1 MKKLFLFLSA
11 IPLLFLSA
19 CDDFSGLEIPEKI
32 SVKTG
37 AKFEIPMGNGDIQIR
52 KKASIEE
59 IQKILDDN
67 ITSESSTQTKPVV
80 YEYNPADSSGKVDDS
95 AIMQYIINYPIK
107 EIPLSI
113 GDKNLE
119 NANIDEI
126 KIPETKFEAP
136 DFNSKISDTL
146 SIEGKTFPMAEPG
159 ALGPKSISDLGF
171 YFNITSPTFGSMKVR
186 TGSMKITIEPPT
198 ATTVS
203 GDFSMMVKILLVN
216 ASNHSQVITTSGDSL
231 IECAQ
236 GKEISLNLEGKEI
249 VQNMYIML
257 EGEAS
262 GGTVGEAH
270 VHTYS
275 VAMAPSSD
283 FALEKI
289 TGLTMTD
296 SDLGDYSKI
305 YIPKDFNLNG
315 LNSSL
320 KEATIGKGS
329 LDFYCKLPDGWSGIT
344 VKQSYFMIEG
354 GVNIANEDF
363 NKDGDIPEG
372 YALYKIATLDN
383 KKVVPEAA
391 HTYDTGTVTVGD
403 KSTYTDTN
411 ISWLKVALENATII
425 FADTSAGETTE
436 LELSGVCKIEE
447 LKNIKISLS
456 ELQTFSGSEETG
468 INFSTILSDVMKGDS
483 ENLIKDIKFA
493 DSDTAS
499 LEGYL
504 YVSKPIEDD
513 VLNTMKIKGQVTA
526 TYKKEDGNTGEHSPM
541 SLYDSE
547 SGDEKMEMKT
557 PIKSFYEAELESG
570 TKGLITDSTVISKKN
585 EDGVEI
591 EKSYSCKIA
600 DGKVSTLINDLPDDL
615 TFTYNLGLDS
625 STAGELNLNEDTIQK
640 LKTTDAKISVSL
652 ALVLPLQITLHDEYD
667 IPDGNQSNHEGKT
680 PGKSDDVITIK
691 DVQSLAKSSSDPDK
705 DLLDRDSAKDTDFLK
720 YTDSLKTLYMS
731 YSVVNNLILNA
742 ASYTD
747 AEGNE
752 HPAGEDLDLKLTLY
766 TVDLNGDS
774 KDIFDPDPD
783 TGKCEK
789 VIPVADGRQKLEF
802 SPDEVQKILS
812 KDGWPFIPKIRAEI
826 TVPKGKI
833 NPDMPGEDDNLE
845 SKTQYIPRDGEFAV
859 SGTLHIEFDKDIPV
873 EVWSK

>member
-11 IPLLFLSA
+11 IPLLFFFA

-32 SVKTG
+32 SVKTA
-37 AKFEIPMGNGDIQIR
+37 AKFEIPMGYGDIQIR

-186 TGSMKITIEPPT
+186 TGSMKITITKPT

-216 ASNHSQVITTSGDSL
+216 ASDHSQVITTSGDSL

-262 GGTVGEAH
+262 GGTLDETH

-275 VAMAPSSD
+275 VAMDPSSD

-344 VKQSYFMIEG
+344 VKQSHFMIEG

-372 YALYKIATLDN
+372 YALYKIATLDD

-391 HTYDTGTVTVGD
+391 HTYATDTVTVGD

-447 LKNIKISLS
+447 LTNIKISLS
-456 ELQTFSGSEETG
+456 ELQTFSGNEETG

-493 DSDTAS
+493 DSDKAKLS
-499 LEGYL
+499 GYL
-504 YVSKPIEDD
+504 FVSKPIDND
-513 VLNTMKIKGQVTA
+513 VLNNLTISGKVSA
-526 TYKKEDGNTGEHSPM
+526 TYKDEDGNTGDHSPM
-541 SLYDSE
+541 YLFGSE
-547 SGDEKMEMKT
+547 STNDTMNMKI
-557 PIKSFYEAELESG
+557 PKISFYDAELESG
-570 TKGLITDSTVISKKN
+570 TKGLITDSDVVS
-585 EDGVEI
+585 ED
-591 EKSYSCKIA
+591 SYSFKIA
-600 DGKVSTLINDLPDDL
+600 EGKVSTLINDLPDDL

-625 STAGELNLNEDTIQK
+625 TAGELDLDGDTIQL

-652 ALVLPLQITLHDEYD
+652 ALVLPLQITLHDKYD
-667 IPDGNQSNHEGKT
+667 IPDSGSSGT
-680 PGKSDDVITIK
+680 STDGVITIK

-747 AEGNE
+747 AEGKE

-766 TVDLNGDS
+766 TVDLNGAP

-783 TGKCEK
+783 TGNCEK

-812 KDGWPFIPKIRAEI
+812 KDSYPFIPKIRAEI
-826 TVPKGKI
+826 TVPKDANGDSQI
-833 NPDMPGEDDNLE
+833 
-845 SKTQYIPRDGEFAV
+845 QYIPRDGEFAV

>member
-1 MKKLFLFLSA
+1 MKKILLFISV
-11 IPLLFLSA
+11 IPLFFFFA

-80 YEYNPADSSGKVDDS
+80 YEYNPADSSGNIDDS

-119 NANIDEI
+119 HANIDEI

-216 ASNHSQVITTSGDSL
+216 ASDHSQVITTSGDSL

-344 VKQSYFMIEG
+344 VKESHFMIEG

-391 HTYDTGTVTVGD
+391 HTYDTDSVTVGD
-403 KSTYTDTN
+403 KSTYTDEN

-447 LKNIKISLS
+447 LTNIKISLS

-513 VLNTMKIKGQVTA
+513 VLDNLTISGKVSA
-526 TYKKEDGNTGEHSPM
+526 TYKDEDGNAGKNSPM
-541 SLYDSE
+541 YLFGS
-547 SGDEKMEMKT
+547 
-557 PIKSFYEAELESG
+557 
-570 TKGLITDSTVISKKN
+570 DSTNGTMSMIKPEITFEEAAVDGIITNSEVISDKCW
-585 EDGVEI
+585 
-591 EKSYSCKIA
+591 SCDINAPETLGGERKHLIR
-600 DGKVSTLINDLPDDL
+600 DLINDLPDDL
-615 TFTYNLGLDS
+615 AFSYNLGLDS
-625 STAGELNLNEDTIQK
+625 TAGELDLDGDTIQL

-680 PGKSDDVITIK
+680 PGKSDGVITIK

-826 TVPKGKI
+826 TVPK
-833 NPDMPGEDDNLE
+833 NDSDV
-845 SKTQYIPRDGEFAV
+845 SQVQYVPRDGEFAV
-859 SGTLHIEFDKDIPV
+859 SGTLHIEFDKDISV

>member
-1 MKKLFLFLSA
+1 MKKIFLLISA
-11 IPLLFLSA
+11 LITLVFFA

-32 SVKTG
+32 SVKTSARFG
-37 AKFEIPMGNGDIQIR
+37 IPLGNGDIKIHE
-52 KKASIEE
+52 KASIEE

-80 YEYNPADSSGKVDDS
+80 YEYNPADSSGNIDDS

-146 SIEGKTFPMAEPG
+146 SIKGETFPMAEPG
-159 ALGPKSISDLGF
+159 ALGPRTISDLGF

-198 ATTVS
+198 TTTVS

-262 GGTVGEAH
+262 GGTLDEAH

-315 LNSSL
+315 LNASL

-344 VKQSYFMIEG
+344 VKESHFMIEG

-372 YALYKIATLDN
+372 YALYKIATLDG

-391 HTYDTGTVTVGD
+391 HTYDTDTVTVGN

-493 DSDTAS
+493 DSETAS

-504 YVSKPIEDD
+504 YVSKPLDD
-513 VLNTMKIKGQVTA
+513 GV
-526 TYKKEDGNTGEHSPM
+526 
-541 SLYDSE
+541 
-547 SGDEKMEMKT
+547 
-557 PIKSFYEAELESG
+557 
-570 TKGLITDSTVISKKN
+570 ITDI
-585 EDGVEI
+585 DGLHI
-591 EKSYSCKIA
+591 K
-600 DGKVSTLINDLPDDL
+600 GKVSASYKDKDGNAKNKYLLGSDSTDGRMSMIKPEITFEKAAVNGVITNSKVISAECWSYDINKPETEEGERKHLIRDLINDLPDDL

-625 STAGELNLNEDTIQK
+625 TAGELELKGDAIQK

-680 PGKSDDVITIK
+680 PGKSDGVITIK
-691 DVQSLAKSSSDPDK
+691 DVMTLAKDK
-705 DLLDRDSAKDTDFLK
+705 EDLADLNKDVFDRGEKKDTDFLK
-720 YTDSLKTLYMS
+720 Y
-731 YSVVNNLILNA
+731 
-742 ASYTD
+742 
-747 AEGNE
+747 AEGLKSASITYSTNNTLVINKKE
-752 HPAGEDLDLKLTLY
+752 YKDSAENIHKAGERLNIKLFLY
-766 TVDLNGDS
+766 TVEEDGVTQTHL
-774 KDIFDPDPD
+774 FDPVEGESDEER
-783 TGKCEK
+783 KYRKELK
-789 VIPVADGRQKLEF
+789 IADGTQSVILSKSEITR
-802 SPDEVQKILS
+802 ILS
-812 KDGWPFIPKIRAEI
+812 KDGYPFIPKICAEI
-826 TVPKGKI
+826 EIPKDGDGKSQ
-833 NPDMPGEDDNLE
+833 L
-845 SKTQYIPRDGEFAV
+845 QYIPRDGYFSVE
-859 SGTLHIEFDKDIPV
+859 GTVHLEFDENIPV

>member
-80 YEYNPADSSGKVDDS
+80 YEYNPADSSGNIDDS

-146 SIEGKTFPMAEPG
+146 SIEGKTFLMAEPG
-159 ALGPKSISDLGF
+159 ATGPVSISDLGF

-186 TGSMKITIEPPT
+186 TGSMKITITKPT

-203 GDFSMMVKILLVN
+203 DDFSMMVKILLVN
-216 ASNHSQVITTSGDSL
+216 ANDHSQVITTSGDLL

-257 EGEAS
+257 EGEAN
-262 GGTVGEAH
+262 GGTLDESH

-275 VAMAPSSD
+275 VTMAPSSD

-344 VKQSYFMIEG
+344 VKESYFMIEG

-363 NKDGDIPEG
+363 NKDGDIPKG

-391 HTYDTGTVTVGD
+391 HTYDTDTVTVDD

-447 LKNIKISLS
+447 LTNIKISLS

-493 DSDTAS
+493 DSETAS

-513 VLNTMKIKGQVTA
+513 VLDNLT
-526 TYKKEDGNTGEHSPM
+526 
-541 SLYDSE
+541 
-547 SGDEKMEMKT
+547 
-557 PIKSFYEAELESG
+557 
-570 TKGLITDSTVISKKN
+570 IS
-585 EDGVEI
+585 
-591 EKSYSCKIA
+591 
-600 DGKVSTLINDLPDDL
+600 GKVSASYKDKDGNAKNKYLLGSDSTDGKMSMIKPVITFEEAAVDGVITNSKVISAECWSYDINEPETEGEERKDLIRDLINDLPDDL
-615 TFTYNLGLDS
+615 TFSYNLGLDS
-625 STAGELNLNEDTIQK
+625 TAGELDLDGDTIQL

-667 IPDGNQSNHEGKT
+667 IPDSGSSGT
-680 PGKSDDVITIK
+680 STDGVITIK
-691 DVQSLAKSSSDPDK
+691 DVLSLAKTEEEQKDSYK
-705 DLLDRDSAKDTDFLK
+705 DLLDRSEAEDTDFLK
-720 YTDSLKTLYMS
+720 YADALKSAYIS
-731 YSVVNNLILNA
+731 YNVANELIKNLEE
-742 ASYTD
+742 YTD
-747 AEGNE
+747 AGNVV
-752 HPAGEDLDLKLTLY
+752 HPKGEDLELKLTLY
-766 TVDLNGDS
+766 TVNEYGAATQ
-774 KDIFDPDPD
+774 IFDENED
-783 TGKCEK
+783 GACEK
-789 VIPVADGRQKLEF
+789 EISVADGLQRLELSKNEVKKL
-802 SPDEVQKILS
+802 LS
-812 KDGWPFIPKIRAEI
+812 KDGYPFIPKIRAEI
-826 TVPKGKI
+826 TVPKDANGDSQI
-833 NPDMPGEDDNLE
+833 
-845 SKTQYIPRDGEFAV
+845 QYIPRNGEFAV
-859 SGTLHIEFDKDIPV
+859 SGTLHIEFDENIPV

>member
-159 ALGPKSISDLGF
+159 ATEPVLISDLGF

-216 ASNHSQVITTSGDSL
+216 ASDHSQVITTSGDSL

-257 EGEAS
+257 EGETS
-262 GGTVGEAH
+262 GGTPDKSH

-275 VAMAPSSD
+275 VTMAPSSD

-315 LNSSL
+315 LNASL

-344 VKQSYFMIEG
+344 VKESYFMIEG

-391 HTYDTGTVTVGD
+391 HTYDTDTVTVDD
-403 KSTYTDTN
+403 KSTYTETN

-447 LKNIKISLS
+447 LTNIKISLS
-456 ELQTFSGSEETG
+456 DLQTFSGTEETG

-493 DSDTAS
+493 DSDAAS

-504 YVSKPIEDD
+504 YVSKPIEDA
-513 VLNTMKIKGQVTA
+513 VLDNLT
-526 TYKKEDGNTGEHSPM
+526 
-541 SLYDSE
+541 
-547 SGDEKMEMKT
+547 
-557 PIKSFYEAELESG
+557 
-570 TKGLITDSTVISKKN
+570 IS
-585 EDGVEI
+585 
-591 EKSYSCKIA
+591 
-600 DGKVSTLINDLPDDL
+600 GKVSASYKDKDGNAKNKYLLGSDSTDGRMSMIKPVITFEEAAVDGVITNSKVISAECWSYDINEPETEGEERKDLIRDLINDLPDDL
-615 TFTYNLGLDS
+615 TFSYNLGLDS
-625 STAGELNLNEDTIQK
+625 TAGELDLDGDTIQL

-667 IPDGNQSNHEGKT
+667 IPDSGSSRTSTDG
-680 PGKSDDVITIK
+680 VITIK
-691 DVQSLAKSSSDPDK
+691 DVQSLAKSSSDTDK

-747 AEGNE
+747 AEGKE

-766 TVDLNGDS
+766 TVDLNGAP

-783 TGKCEK
+783 TGNCEK
-789 VIPVADGRQKLEF
+789 VIPVADGIQKLEF

-812 KDGWPFIPKIRAEI
+812 KEGWPFIPKIRAEI

-833 NPDMPGEDDNLE
+833 NPDMPGEKDNLE

-859 SGTLHIEFDKDIPV
+859 SGTLHIEFDENIPV

>member
-1 MKKLFLFLSA
+1 MEAVMKKLFLFLSA

-159 ALGPKSISDLGF
+159 ATEPVLISDLGF

-216 ASNHSQVITTSGDSL
+216 ASDHSQVITTSGDSL

-257 EGEAS
+257 EGETS
-262 GGTVGEAH
+262 GGTPDKSH

-275 VAMAPSSD
+275 VTMAPSSD

-315 LNSSL
+315 LNASL

-344 VKQSYFMIEG
+344 VKESYFMIEG

-391 HTYDTGTVTVGD
+391 HTYDTDTVTVDD
-403 KSTYTDTN
+403 KSTYTETN

-447 LKNIKISLS
+447 LTNIKISLS
-456 ELQTFSGSEETG
+456 DLQTFSGTEETG

-493 DSDTAS
+493 DSDAAS

-504 YVSKPIEDD
+504 YVSKPIEDA
-513 VLNTMKIKGQVTA
+513 VLDNLT
-526 TYKKEDGNTGEHSPM
+526 
-541 SLYDSE
+541 
-547 SGDEKMEMKT
+547 
-557 PIKSFYEAELESG
+557 
-570 TKGLITDSTVISKKN
+570 IS
-585 EDGVEI
+585 
-591 EKSYSCKIA
+591 
-600 DGKVSTLINDLPDDL
+600 GKVSASYKDKDGNAKNKYLLGSDSTDGRMSMIKPVITFEEAAVDGVITNSKVISAECWSYDINEPETEGEERKDLIRDLINDLPDDL
-615 TFTYNLGLDS
+615 TFSYNLGLDS
-625 STAGELNLNEDTIQK
+625 TAGELDLDGDTIQL

-667 IPDGNQSNHEGKT
+667 IPDSGSSRTSTDG
-680 PGKSDDVITIK
+680 VITIK
-691 DVQSLAKSSSDPDK
+691 DVQSLAKSSSDTDK

-747 AEGNE
+747 AEGKE

-766 TVDLNGDS
+766 TVDLNGAP

-783 TGKCEK
+783 TGNCEK
-789 VIPVADGRQKLEF
+789 VIPVADGIQKLEF

-812 KDGWPFIPKIRAEI
+812 KEGWPFIPKIRAEI

-833 NPDMPGEDDNLE
+833 NPDMPGEKDNLE

-859 SGTLHIEFDKDIPV
+859 SGTLHIEFDENIPV